1 MGKRIIPRRRGHGSP
16 VYRSPSHRHHGEV
29 KYPGLKVMGVGVVK
43 DILHSPA
50 HTAPVAEVEMENG
63 EMYRFLA
70 VDGLTLNSK
79 IYIGENAP
87 IERGNILPLKKIPE
101 GTYVYNIE
109 LVPGDGG
116 KLIRAA
122 GSAALVVAVAQDNV
136 VVQLPSGQFRTVNGN
151 CRATVGIVA
160 GAGRK
165 ERPFAK
171 AGKKV
176 HAFRSLSKAPFK
188 VRGVAMNP
196 VNHPFGGGSHQH
208 VGRPS
213 TISSGAWPGQKVG
226 RLAPKRKKL
235 KRR

>member
-1 MGKRIIPRRRGHGSP
+1 MGKRIITRRRGHGSP
-16 VYRSPSHRHHGEV
+16 TYRAPSHRHHGEI
-29 KYPGLKVMGVGVVK
+29 KYPPLMVSGVGIVK
-43 DILHSPA
+43 DIVHSPA

-63 EMYRFLA
+63 EVYRFLA

-87 IERGNILPLKKIPE
+87 IERGNILPLKRIPE

-109 LVPGDGG
+109 VMPGDGG
-116 KLIRAA
+116 KLVRAA
-122 GSAALVVAVAQDNV
+122 GSAGLVVSSSEDAV
-136 VVQLPSGQFRTVNGN
+136 VVQLPSGQFRTLNGN
-151 CRATVGIVA
+151 CRATVGVVA

-165 ERPFAK
+165 EKPFAK

-176 HAFRSLSKAPFK
+176 HAFRSTGKAPFK

-208 VGRPS
+208 IGRPS
-213 TISSGAWPGQKVG
+213 TVSSSAWPGQKVG
-226 RLAPKRKKL
+226 RLAPKRKKT
-235 KRR
+235 KR

>member
-1 MGKRIIPRRRGHGSP
+1 MGKRTITRRRGHGSP
-16 VYRSPSHRHHGEV
+16 VYRAPSHRHHGEI
-29 KYPGLKVMGVGVVK
+29 KYPALKLTGVGTVK
-43 DILHSPA
+43 DIVHSPA

-63 EMYRFLA
+63 EIYRFLA

-79 IYIGENAP
+79 IHIGEDAP
-87 IERGNILPLKKIPE
+87 IERGNVLPLKKIPE

-109 LVPGDGG
+109 LTPGDGG
-116 KLIRAA
+116 KLVRAG
-122 GSAALVVAVAQDNV
+122 GSAALVVSSTQEEV
-136 VVQLPSGQFRTVNGN
+136 VVQLPSGQFKTINGN

-165 ERPFAK
+165 EKPFAK

-176 HAFRSLSKAPFK
+176 HAFRSLAKAPFK

-208 VGRPS
+208 IGRPS
-213 TISSGAWPGQKVG
+213 TVSSGAWPGQKVG
-226 RLAPKRKKL
+226 RLAPRRKKA
-235 KRR
+235 KR